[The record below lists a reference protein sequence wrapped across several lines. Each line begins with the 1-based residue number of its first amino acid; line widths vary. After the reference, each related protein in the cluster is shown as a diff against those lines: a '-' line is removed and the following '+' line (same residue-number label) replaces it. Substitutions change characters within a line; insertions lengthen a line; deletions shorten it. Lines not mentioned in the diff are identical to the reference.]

1 MNPFVLI
8 GAAGALGVVG
18 FSLWKGKKAQEASP
32 SQGPPVTPNGH
43 ATTPAAVS
51 PAAAQAAAQYLGT
64 SLPPGG
70 YTDFANYLQTG
81 SPVIPSAHALYDHL
95 VKAGKRVPYDPSTG
109 RATAATMVLVK
120 NFQKAHNASQIGK
133 GLAGTLTEDG
143 EYNPFTSAA
152 LTVYT
157 GDPIPADANAAL
169 PPTAT
174 LGQTLTAKTF
184 GEGGTNAGSAYASGF
199 NVVQWLKKNGTANT
213 ADPSLAQLVM
223 QFQHDANT
231 DPQYPGAAYAL
242 SPKPPLMTPKLPT
255 LGALGP
261 QGSDTRNALKR
272 ITSPDDNLYGW
283 L

>member
-64 SLPPGG
+64 PLPPGG

-81 SPVIPSAHALYDHL
+81 SPVVPSAHALYDHL
-95 VKAGKRVPYDPSTG
+95 VASGKRVPIDPSTG
-109 RATAATMVLVK
+109 RATAKTMVLTK
-120 NFQKAHNASQIGK
+120 TFQKAHNASQIGK

-157 GDPIPADANAAL
+157 GDPIPADANASL
-169 PPTAT
+169 PPAAT

-199 NVVQWLKKNGTANT
+199 NVIQWLKKNGTSNT
-213 ADPSLAQLVM
+213 ADPALAQLVM
-223 QFQHDANT
+223 QFQRDANT
-231 DPQYPGAAYAL
+231 DPQYPGASYAL
-242 SPKPPLMTPKLPT
+242 SPKPPLMTPKLPET
-255 LGALGP
+255 GALGSK
-261 QGSDTRNALKR
+261 GSDTREALKR
-272 ITSPDDNLYGW
+272 ITSPDDAIYGW

>member
-1 MNPFVLI
+1 MSVLVYLL
-8 GAAGALGVVG
+8 AAGGLGAVG
-18 FSLWKGKKAQEASP
+18 YTLYKGKKTQEASP

-43 ATTPAAVS
+43 PTTPAAVS

-81 SPVIPSAHALYDHL
+81 SPVVPSAHALYDHL
-95 VKAGKRVPYDPSTG
+95 KAAGKRVPYDPSTG
-109 RATAATMVLVK
+109 RATAATMVLTK

-133 GLAGTLTEDG
+133 GIAGTLDEDG
-143 EYNPFTSAA
+143 EYDPLTSAA

-169 PPTAT
+169 PPAAS
-174 LGQTLTAKTF
+174 LGQVLTAKSF
-184 GEGGTNAGSAYASGF
+184 GEGGTNVGSAYASGF

-242 SPKPPLMTPKLPT
+242 SPKPPLMTPKLSE

-261 QGSDTRNALKR
+261 QGSDTREALKR
-272 ITSPDDNLYGW
+272 ITSPDDSLYGW
-283 L
+283 F